1 MELIET
7 LLKRSIVTVIS
18 GSFGISSFSTV
29 GNTLSI
35 KKTKQYDSQITIYDT
50 INTIKQSPEVSI
62 GVKS

>member
-18 GSFGISSFSTV
+18 SSFDVSSFNII

-35 KKTKQYDSQITIYDT
+35 KKTKKYDSQITIYDT

>member
-1 MELIET
+1 MELTET

-29 GNTLSI
+29 SNTLSI
-35 KKTKQYDSQITIYDT
+35 KKTRQYDSQVTIYDS
-50 INTIKQSPEVSI
+50 INTIKQSPEARV